1 MESQYN
7 KQIKQQVQFL
17 SELQLS
23 ACKHAKLLN

>member
-17 SELQLS
+17 SELQLIV
-23 ACKHAKLLN
+23 HANTLNY